1 MTLRPTWHTDCASIP
16 VAMAECLPPV
26 EIAGSSPAR
35 RYRVLVVDD
44 ERDFRH
50 LMTMFLL
57 RSKMPIDVDA
67 VSNGFDALRQARA
80 QPPDLILL
88 DVMMP
93 GMDGFDVCRELRAG
107 ERTRAIPVLMLT
119 ALDEVSD
126 RTRGF
131 LVGADDYL
139 GKPFDRGELLAR
151 VRRILQRTYGY
162 RDEMPAV
169 VVGATRFV

>member
-1 MTLRPTWHTDCASIP
+1 MS
-16 VAMAECLPPV
+16 AEPCIGSGVLSGPP
-26 EIAGSSPAR
+26 SR
-35 RYRVLVVDD
+35 RFRALVVDD

-57 RSKMPIDVDA
+57 RSKLPIDVDA
-67 VSNGFDALRQARA
+67 ACSGPDALRHAKA

-93 GMDGFDVCRELRAG
+93 GMDGFEVCRELRAC
-107 ERTRAIPVLMLT
+107 ERTRTIPILMLT

-126 RTRGF
+126 RTRAF
-131 LVGADDYL
+131 LVGTDDYL
-139 GKPFDRGELLAR
+139 GKPFDRGEFLAR

-162 RDEMPAV
+162 RDEVPATV
-169 VVGATRFV
+169 IGATRFV